1 MQIPLDPRVTKLTEL
16 PYTLSFV
23 IRKRQQIDS
32 LSELPKEKQVPEE
45 LIWNGTIEEINEWVD
60 SAIGGGKKDNH
71 IYIDDEDIE

>member
-1 MQIPLDPRVTKLTEL
+1 MQIPLDPSVTKLTEL
-16 PYTLSFV
+16 PYTISFV

-45 LIWNGTIEEINEWVD
+45 LIWNGTIEDINEWVD
-60 SAIGGGKKDNH
+60 SAITGKTDNN